1 MAKKIKKRDVDRELL
16 HTLKELELEWK
27 QIESIVSKS
36 VEFTLEGNYWE
47 RVARA
52 KYMYLLKEARHRNL
66 RADFH

>member
-16 HTLKELELEWK
+16 NTVKELELEWK
-27 QIESIVSKS
+27 QIESIVSRS

-52 KYMYLLKEARHRNL
+52 KYMYLLKEARHRKL

>member
-16 HTLKELELEWK
+16 NTLKELELEWK
-27 QIESIVSKS
+27 QIESIVSRS

-52 KYMYLLKEARHRNL
+52 KYMYLLKEARHRKL

>member
-16 HTLKELELEWK
+16 NTLKELELEWK